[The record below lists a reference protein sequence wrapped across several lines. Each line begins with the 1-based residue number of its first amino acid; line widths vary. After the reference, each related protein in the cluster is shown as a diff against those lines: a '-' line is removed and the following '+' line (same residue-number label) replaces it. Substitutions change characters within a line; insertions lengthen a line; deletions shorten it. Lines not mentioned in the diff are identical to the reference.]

1 MIFFLRAGNLMTE
14 VIREERKGNSHCPGG
29 VFPPS
34 RPFLHSQYSHACFQK
49 TAKRAAK
56 GGLSA
61 CKRPPFTS
69 QKATFCNAARKYLG
83 TNKLQKHKTN
93 RRNPCPDRR
102 RIFHFPFLTFRQ
114 TAVVFFTFRL
124 SFSIQSHVM
133 PMRKQQP
140 SFNRKNATE
149 TLNIFLYDT
158 INGK

>member
-69 QKATFCNAARKYLG
+69 QKATFCNAARKHLE
-83 TNKLQKHKTN
+83 TNKLQNTRQTAATHVLTDAGFFTFHFSLFVKQ
-93 RRNPCPDRR
+93 PSYSSLSA
-102 RIFHFPFLTFRQ
+102 FHFPF
-114 TAVVFFTFRL
+114 
-124 SFSIQSHVM
+124 
-133 PMRKQQP
+133 K
-140 SFNRKNATE
+140 ATSCQ
-149 TLNIFLYDT
+149 
-158 INGK
+158 